1 VRFLDDAAVARL
13 VTPARALDAVRRA
26 FDELARGTAA
36 VQRRERTAAGSAKLS
51 TLGAVLDDR
60 GVLGAKVYATVAGR
74 FTFLVNLFA
83 AGDGRRLAVLESDAL
98 TRLRTAATSVLATE
112 LLHPGRPRRLVIFG
126 TGAQGTGH
134 AEAFADR
141 FPLEQITFVGRTAR
155 PRLADSIAGASGV
168 ATTSVTTD
176 RARAALAEA
185 DVVVTATRSTVPVLE
200 GRWLPGSAHVC
211 AVGTSQPDARE
222 LDDEV
227 YRRARLIAVE
237 WREQARAEAGGLVHA
252 VAGGVVAWDEVLE
265 LAEVMDGAHPVGRPE
280 GDITVFQSVGI
291 GLEDVAVA
299 AAAWEAAEAEGI
311 TSVIG

>member
-1 VRFLDDAAVARL
+1 MRFLDDAAVARL

-26 FDELARGTAA
+26 FAELAHGTAA
-36 VQRRERTAAGSAKLS
+36 VQRRERTAAGTAKLS
-51 TLGAVLDDR
+51 TLGAVLDER
-60 GVLGAKVYATVAGR
+60 GVLGAKVYATVGGR

-83 AGDGRRLAVLESDAL
+83 AADGQRLAVLESDAL

-112 LLHPGRPRRLVIFG
+112 LLHLGRPRRLVIFG

-134 AEAFADR
+134 AAAFADR
-141 FPLEQITFVGRTAR
+141 FALEQITFVGRTAR
-155 PRLADSIAGASGV
+155 PQVADSIAEASGV
-168 ATTSVTTD
+168 ATRSVTTD
-176 RARAALAEA
+176 QAGAALAKA

-200 GRWLPGSAHVC
+200 GRWLPVGAHVC

-237 WREQARAEAGGLVHA
+237 WREQARGEAGGLVHA
-252 VAGGVVAWDEVLE
+252 VAGRVVAWDEVVE
-265 LAEVMDGAHPVGRPE
+265 LATIMDDAQPAERPG
-280 GDITVFQSVGI
+280 GDLTVFQSVGI

-299 AAAWEAAEAEGI
+299 AAAWEAAEAEG
-311 TSVIG
+311 TRSVIG